1 MRIVSLITAVAVV
14 SILYVL
20 VFERDVLRGFSDG
33 ENIEELANDLG
44 DGPELNSEVEIATS
58 KPEKSKKVISV
69 VVVES
74 SAKTIDSAVVLR
86 GETAAARLVEVRSE
100 TSGQVINEPLKKGAT
115 ISQGQVLCRLDPGTR
130 QASLSDA
137 VAGLAE
143 ARARVPETQAKLDEA
158 KARLAEAKINFNAA
172 NKLSEGGYASETR
185 VASAEAAVRAAEASI
200 ASATAGFDSTRSK
213 IQSAEASVA
222 IANKEIERISLTAP
236 FDGILETDTAELG
249 TLLQPGALCAKIIQL
264 NPIKFVGFVPET
276 ELGRIIKGSTAT
288 AKLINGQEIQG
299 TVTFVSR
306 SADQTTRTF
315 RVEIEADNADLSIS
329 KGQTAE
335 ISIASDG
342 TQAHLLPQ
350 SALTLDDS
358 GALGVRT
365 VDEKSQVLF
374 FETDLIRDTMKGV
387 WLKGLPEKTNV
398 IVLGQEYVTD
408 GVEVQQVFQEVQN

>member
-20 VFERDVLRGFSDG
+20 VFERDVLKGFSNG
-33 ENIEELANDLG
+33 EKIEKLANDLG
-44 DGPELNSEVEIATS
+44 DGPELNSELEIVAS
-58 KPEKSKKVISV
+58 KTEKSKKVISV

-74 SAKTIDSAVVLR
+74 IAKTIDSAVVLR

-100 TSGQVINEPLKKGAT
+100 TSGQVVSEPLKKGTT
-115 ISQGQVLCRLDPGTR
+115 ISQGQVLCKLDPGTR
-130 QASLSDA
+130 QATLADA

-276 ELGRIIKGSTAT
+276 ELGRVIKGSTAT
-288 AKLINGQEIQG
+288 AKLLNGQEIQG
-299 TVTFVSR
+299 AVTFVSR

-365 VDEKSQVLF
+365 VDEQSQVLF

>member
-20 VFERDVLRGFSDG
+20 VFERDVLEGFSDG
-33 ENIEELANDLG
+33 ENIEKLANDLG
-44 DGPELNSEVEIATS
+44 DGPELNSGANISTS
-58 KPEKSKKVISV
+58 KKQKSKKVISV

-74 SAKTIDSAVVLR
+74 IAKTIDSAVVLR

-115 ISQGQVLCRLDPGTR
+115 ISEGQVLCKLDPGTR
-130 QASLSDA
+130 QATLADA

-143 ARARVPETQAKLDEA
+143 ARARVPETQAKLNEA

-249 TLLQPGALCAKIIQL
+249 TLLQPGALCAKVIQL

-288 AKLINGQEIQG
+288 AKLISGQEIQG
-299 TVTFVSR
+299 KVTFVSR

-315 RVEIEADNADLSIS
+315 RVEIEAENADLSIS

-365 VDEKSQVLF
+365 VNDKSQVLF
-374 FETDLIRDTMKGV
+374 FATDLIRDTMNGV
-387 WLKGLPEKTNV
+387 WIKGLPDKANV

>member
-185 VASAEAAVRAAEASI
+185 VASAEAAVRAAEAGI

-374 FETDLIRDTMKGV
+374 FATDLIRDTMKGV

-398 IVLGQEYVTD
+398 IILGQEYVTD

>member
-20 VFERDVLRGFSDG
+20 VFERDVLKGFSNG
-33 ENIEELANDLG
+33 EKIERLANDLG
-44 DGPELNSEVEIATS
+44 DGPELNSELEIVAS
-58 KPEKSKKVISV
+58 KTEKSKKVISV

-74 SAKTIDSAVVLR
+74 IAKTIDSAVVLR

-100 TSGQVINEPLKKGAT
+100 TSGQVVNEPLKKGTT
-115 ISQGQVLCRLDPGTR
+115 ISQGQVLCKLDPGTR
-130 QASLSDA
+130 QATLADA

-276 ELGRIIKGSTAT
+276 ELDRIIKGSTAT

-329 KGQTAE
+329 EGQTSE
-335 ISIASDG
+335 ILIASDG

-365 VDEKSQVLF
+365 VDDKSQVVF
-374 FETDLIRDTMKGV
+374 FATDLIRDTIKGV
-387 WLKGLPEKTNV
+387 WLKGLPEKANV
-398 IVLGQEYVTD
+398 IILGQEYVTD
-408 GVEVQQVFQEVQN
+408 GVEVQQVFQEDQN

>member
-1 MRIVSLITAVAVV
+1 MRIVSLITAIAVV

-20 VFERDVLRGFSDG
+20 VFERDVLEGFSDG

-58 KPEKSKKVISV
+58 KSEKSKKVISV

-130 QASLSDA
+130 QATLADA

-158 KARLAEAKINFNAA
+158 KARLTEAKINFNAA

-213 IQSAEASVA
+213 IQSAEAAVA

-276 ELGRIIKGSTAT
+276 ELDRIIKGSTAT
-288 AKLINGQEIQG
+288 AILINGQEIQG

-315 RVEIEADNADLSIS
+315 RVEIEADNAELSIS
-329 KGQTAE
+329 TGQTSE

-358 GALGVRT
+358 GTLGVRT
-365 VDEKSQVLF
+365 VNEKSQVVF
-374 FETDLIRDTMKGV
+374 FATDLIRDTTKGV
-387 WLKGLPEKTNV
+387 WLKGLPKRTNV

-408 GVEVQQVFQEVQN
+408 GVEVQQVFQEVEN

>member
-20 VFERDVLRGFSDG
+20 VFERDVLRGFSSG

-44 DGPELNSEVEIATS
+44 DGPELNSEVGIATS
-58 KPEKSKKVISV
+58 KPEKSKEVISV
-69 VVVES
+69 VVIES

-86 GETAAARLVEVRSE
+86 GETAAARSVEVRSE

-130 QASLSDA
+130 QATLADA

-288 AKLINGQEIQG
+288 AKLLSGQEIHG

-315 RVEIEADNADLSIS
+315 RVEIEADNADLSIN

>member
-20 VFERDVLRGFSDG
+20 VFERDVLEGFSGG

-44 DGPELNSEVEIATS
+44 DGPELNSEADIIPS
-58 KPEKSKKVISV
+58 KTEKSKKVISV

-100 TSGQVINEPLKKGAT
+100 TSGQVVNEPLKKGAT

-130 QASLSDA
+130 QATLADA

-200 ASATAGFDSTRSK
+200 ASATAGFDGTRSK

-222 IANKEIERISLTAP
+222 IAKKEIERISLTAP

-276 ELGRIIKGSTAT
+276 ELSRIIKGSNAT

-329 KGQTAE
+329 KGQTVE

-365 VDEKSQVLF
+365 VDDKSQVVF
-374 FETDLIRDTMKGV
+374 FATDLIRDTMKGV
-387 WLKGLPEKTNV
+387 WLNGLPEKTNV

-408 GVEVQQVFQEVQN
+408 GVEVQQVFQEVEN

>member
-20 VFERDVLRGFSDG
+20 VFERDVIRGFSDG
-33 ENIEELANDLG
+33 ENIEDLANDLG

-58 KPEKSKKVISV
+58 KPEKSKKLISV

-130 QASLSDA
+130 QATLADA

-276 ELGRIIKGSTAT
+276 ELGRVVKGSTAT
-288 AKLINGQEIQG
+288 AKLLNGQEIQG
-299 TVTFVSR
+299 AVTFVSR

-365 VDEKSQVLF
+365 VDEQSQVLF

>member
-69 VVVES
+69 VVIES

-100 TSGQVINEPLKKGAT
+100 TSGQVINEPLKKGTT
-115 ISQGQVLCRLDPGTR
+115 ISQGEVLCKLDPGTR
-130 QASLSDA
+130 QATLADA

-143 ARARVPETQAKLDEA
+143 ARARIPETQAKLDEA

-276 ELGRIIKGSTAT
+276 ELGRVIKGSTAT
-288 AKLINGQEIQG
+288 AKLLNGQEIQG
-299 TVTFVSR
+299 AVTFVSR

-365 VDEKSQVLF
+365 VDEQSQVLF

>member
-20 VFERDVLRGFSDG
+20 VFERDVIRGFSDG
-33 ENIEELANDLG
+33 ENIEDLANDLG

-58 KPEKSKKVISV
+58 KPEKSKKLISV

-115 ISQGQVLCRLDPGTR
+115 ISQGQVLCSLDPGTR
-130 QASLSDA
+130 QATLADA

-276 ELGRIIKGSTAT
+276 ELGRVVKGSTAT
-288 AKLINGQEIQG
+288 AKLLNGQEIQG
-299 TVTFVSR
+299 AVTFVSR

-365 VDEKSQVLF
+365 VDEQSQVLF

>member
-44 DGPELNSEVEIATS
+44 DGPELNSEVAMVTS
-58 KPEKSKKVISV
+58 KTEKSKKVISV

-74 SAKTIDSAVVLR
+74 IAKTIDSAVVLR

-100 TSGQVINEPLKKGAT
+100 TSGQVVNEPLKKGTT
-115 ISQGQVLCRLDPGTR
+115 ISQGEVLCKLDPGTR
-130 QASLSDA
+130 QATLADA
-137 VAGLAE
+137 VASLAE

-200 ASATAGFDSTRSK
+200 ASATAGFESTRSK

-315 RVEIEADNADLSIS
+315 RVEIEADNAELSIS
-329 KGQTAE
+329 TGQTSE

-358 GALGVRT
+358 GTLGVRT
-365 VDEKSQVLF
+365 VNEKSQVVF
-374 FETDLIRDTMKGV
+374 FATDLIRDTMKGV
-387 WLKGLPEKTNV
+387 WLKGLPKRTNV

-408 GVEVQQVFQEVQN
+408 GVKVKQVFQEVKN

>member
-20 VFERDVLRGFSDG
+20 VFERDVIRGFSDG
-33 ENIEELANDLG
+33 ENIEDLANDLG

-58 KPEKSKKVISV
+58 KPEKSKKLISV

-130 QASLSDA
+130 QATLADA

-408 GVEVQQVFQEVQN
+408 GVEVKQVFQEVQN

>member
-1 MRIVSLITAVAVV
+1 MRIVSLITAVAVI

-44 DGPELNSEVEIATS
+44 DGPELNSEMEIATS

-130 QASLSDA
+130 QATLADA

-365 VDEKSQVLF
+365 VDEQSKVLF
-374 FETDLIRDTMKGV
+374 FETVLIRDTMKGV

-408 GVEVQQVFQEVQN
+408 GVEVKQVFQEVQN

>member
-1 MRIVSLITAVAVV
+1 MRIISLITAVVVV

-20 VFERDVLRGFSDG
+20 VFERDVLTGFSNGKD
-33 ENIEELANDLG
+33 IADLTDDLS
-44 DGPELNSEVEIATS
+44 DGPELNNEGNFVSPKKDTS
-58 KPEKSKKVISV
+58 KKIISV
-69 VVVES
+69 VVIES
-74 SAKTIDSAVVLR
+74 TAKIIDSAVILR

-100 TSGQVINEPLKKGAT
+100 TSGQVVNEPLRKGME
-115 ISQGQVLCRLDPGTR
+115 ISQGQILCGLDPGTR
-130 QASLSDA
+130 QASLADA

-158 KARLAEAKINFNAA
+158 QARLMEAKINFNAA

-185 VASAEAAVRAAEASI
+185 VASAKASVRAAEAAI

-213 IQSAEASVA
+213 IQSAQASVA
-222 IANKEIERISLTAP
+222 IAKKEVERIFLKAP
-236 FDGILETDTAELG
+236 FPGILETDTAELG

-276 ELGRIIKGSTAT
+276 ELNRIVKGSKAT
-288 AKLINGQEIQG
+288 AKLINGKEIQG
-299 TVTFVSR
+299 KVTFISR

-315 RVEIEADNADLSIS
+315 RVEIEADNTDLSIS
-329 KGQTAE
+329 KGQTSE
-335 ISIASDG
+335 ILIASEG

-350 SALTLDDS
+350 SALTLDDN

-365 VDEKSQVLF
+365 VDDASKVVF
-374 FETDLIRDTMKGV
+374 FETDILRDTMKGV

-398 IVLGQEYVTD
+398 IILGQEYVTD
-408 GVEVQQVFQEVQN
+408 GVDVKQIFQEVKN

>member
-74 SAKTIDSAVVLR
+74 IAKTIDSAVVLR

-115 ISQGQVLCRLDPGTR
+115 ISQSQVLCRLDPGTR
-130 QASLSDA
+130 QATLADA

>member
-20 VFERDVLRGFSDG
+20 VFERDVLKGFSNG
-33 ENIEELANDLG
+33 EKIEKLANDLG
-44 DGPELNSEVEIATS
+44 DGPELNSELEIVAS
-58 KPEKSKKVISV
+58 KTEKSKKVISV

-74 SAKTIDSAVVLR
+74 IAKTIDSAVVLR

-100 TSGQVINEPLKKGAT
+100 TSGQVVNEPLKKGTT
-115 ISQGQVLCRLDPGTR
+115 ISQGEVLCKLDSGTR
-130 QASLSDA
+130 QATLADA
-137 VAGLAE
+137 VASLAE

-200 ASATAGFDSTRSK
+200 ASATAGFESTRSK

-288 AKLINGQEIQG
+288 AKLINGREIQG

-329 KGQTAE
+329 KGQTSE
-335 ISIASDG
+335 ILIASDG

-365 VDEKSQVLF
+365 VDDKSQVLF
-374 FETDLIRDTMKGV
+374 FATDLIRDTIKGV
-387 WLKGLPEKTNV
+387 WLKGLPEKANV

>member
-20 VFERDVLRGFSDG
+20 VFERDVLEGFSGG
-33 ENIEELANDLG
+33 ENIEELASDLG
-44 DGPELNSEVEIATS
+44 DGPELNSEADIITS
-58 KPEKSKKVISV
+58 KTEKSRKLISV

-100 TSGQVINEPLKKGAT
+100 TSGQVINEPLKKGVS

-130 QASLSDA
+130 QATLEDA

-222 IANKEIERISLTAP
+222 IAKKEIERISLTAP
-236 FDGILETDTAELG
+236 FDGILETNTAELG

-264 NPIKFVGFVPET
+264 NPIKFIGFVPET
-276 ELGRIIKGSTAT
+276 ELGRIIKGSNAI

-408 GVEVQQVFQEVQN
+408 GVEVQQVFQEVEN

>member
-20 VFERDVLRGFSDG
+20 VFERDVLRGFSSG
-33 ENIEELANDLG
+33 ENIEGLANDLG

-69 VVVES
+69 VVIES

-86 GETAAARLVEVRSE
+86 GETAAARSVEVRSE

-130 QASLSDA
+130 QATLADA

-288 AKLINGQEIQG
+288 AKLLSGQEIHG

-315 RVEIEADNADLSIS
+315 RVEIEADNADLSIN

>member
-20 VFERDVLRGFSDG
+20 VFEREVLRGFSDG

-86 GETAAARLVEVRSE
+86 GETAASRLVEVRSE
-100 TSGQVINEPLKKGAT
+100 TSGQIINEPLKKGAT

-130 QASLSDA
+130 QATLADA

-288 AKLINGQEIQG
+288 AKLINGEEIKG
-299 TVTFVSR
+299 KVTFVSR

-374 FETDLIRDTMKGV
+374 FATDLIRDTMKGV

-398 IVLGQEYVTD
+398 IILGQGYVTD

>member
-44 DGPELNSEVEIATS
+44 DGPELNSEVKIVTS
-58 KPEKSKKVISV
+58 RTEQSKKVISV

-74 SAKTIDSAVVLR
+74 IAKTIDSAVVLR

-100 TSGQVINEPLKKGAT
+100 TSGQVVNEPLKKGT
-115 ISQGQVLCRLDPGTR
+115 SILEGQVLCKLDPGTR
-130 QASLSDA
+130 QATLADA

-213 IQSAEASVA
+213 IQSAEAFVA

-329 KGQTAE
+329 KGQTSE
-335 ISIASDG
+335 ILIASDG

-365 VDEKSQVLF
+365 VDDKSQVLF
-374 FETDLIRDTMKGV
+374 FATDLIRDTIKGV
-387 WLKGLPEKTNV
+387 WLKGLPEKVNV

>member
-14 SILYVL
+14 AILYVL

-44 DGPELNSEVEIATS
+44 DGPELNTEVETVKS
-58 KPEKSKKVISV
+58 KPEKSKKLISV

-115 ISQGQVLCRLDPGTR
+115 ISQGQVLCKLDPGTR

-143 ARARVPETQAKLDEA
+143 AKARVPETQAKLDEA

-276 ELGRIIKGSTAT
+276 ELGRVIKGSTAT
-288 AKLINGQEIQG
+288 AKLLNGQEIQG
-299 TVTFVSR
+299 AVTFVSR

-365 VDEKSQVLF
+365 VDEQSQVLF